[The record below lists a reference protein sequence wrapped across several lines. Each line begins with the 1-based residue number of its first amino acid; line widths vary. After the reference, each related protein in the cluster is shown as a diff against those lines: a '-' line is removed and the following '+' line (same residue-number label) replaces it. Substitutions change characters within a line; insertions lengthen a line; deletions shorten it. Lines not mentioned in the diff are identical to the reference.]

1 MERVNNIPVGR
12 TMIINF
18 QDEEECARYIS
29 CYKELIPTFTNLGAL
44 EIAFVK
50 ASSSSILIFAVI
62 DSQENADKIISTS
75 SQWRKKQNFKVV
87 DTIVF
92 DGEIIEIVNNNLKN
106 IE

>member
-1 MERVNNIPVGR
+1 MERLNNIPVGR

-18 QDEEECARYIS
+18 QDEEECERYIS

-92 DGEIIEIVNNNLKN
+92 DGEIIEIVNNNLKD
-106 IE
+106 ID